1 MYNDLNFAITMCGL
15 AGVAFVQN
23 MAFTAVS
30 RSRNS
35 GDVLHH
41 AKWSVASNGV
51 WFVTQLFMWGT
62 LWKAVETS
70 NYWQILVAFVVYVGA
85 TTFGSCFM
93 MQHMLKTETGKRRVG
108 AS

>member
-1 MYNDLNFAITMCGL
+1 MNFIATMLGL
-15 AGVAFVQN
+15 AAVAFVQN

-51 WFVTQLFMWGT
+51 WFVMQILLWGT
-62 LWKAVETS
+62 IWKAVEAGS
-70 NYWQILVAFVVYVGA
+70 WWQIAVAGAVYVAA
-85 TTFGSCFM
+85 TTAGSCLM
-93 MQHMLKTETGKRRVG
+93 MAHMLRTEDGKRKVG
-108 AS
+108 AR